1 MDLFGRVDR
10 LRGELSARLEVDVA
24 GLAAGVRARL
34 DGRLALTPLAI
45 DADLAERRG
54 PFGLG
59 RVRATAFESPELR
72 KLVLAQLAV
81 PPLIEGIELAAHPR
95 RGVDAPVFA
104 ADLTVLPTRIT
115 VHADVYG
122 APERTRGIL
131 KPLAAAFA
139 RLQGEP
145 APEWAAAIASGEG
158 LHAAAS
164 PRQVDDLFA
173 ALTAALGR
181 WLEVLAAAG
190 KLDDAGAAAAQHD
203 QEAFFAAF
211 HSHGPRTRAVARL
224 FGAPWVER
232 YSRLAFE

>member
-1 MDLFGRVDR
+1 VDLFGRVGR

-34 DGRLALTPLAI
+34 DGRVKLVPHAI

-59 RVRATAFESPELR
+59 RVRAAAFESPELR
-72 KLVLAQLAV
+72 KVVLAQLAV
-81 PPLIEGIELAAHPR
+81 PLLIEGIELAAHPR
-95 RGVDAPVFA
+95 RDLDAPVFA
-104 ADLTVLPTRIT
+104 ADLTVLPTRIA

-131 KPLAAAFA
+131 KPLAPAFA
-139 RLQGEP
+139 RLQGGP
-145 APEWAAAIASGEG
+145 APDWAASIASGEG

-164 PRQVDDLFA
+164 PRQIDELFA
-173 ALTAALGR
+173 ALTSALGR
-181 WLEVLAAAG
+181 WLEAVAG
-190 KLDDAGAAAAQHD
+190 ARKLDEAGTAAVQRD

-211 HSHGPRTRAVARL
+211 HSHGPRTRAIARL
-224 FGAPWVER
+224 FGAPWAER